1 MSHEHKKYI
10 TKIMPTSLVQGCE
23 VFLAQLDL
31 LEDGLGRN
39 VGMAALIQ
47 SGRMPYLV
55 EMASHVGPRL
65 YLLLLLC
72 RQ

>member
-55 EMASHVGPRL
+55 EKLKPVAKALPIASIV
-65 YLLLLLC
+65 
-72 RQ
+72 

>member
-1 MSHEHKKYI
+1 MGENEDG
-10 TKIMPTSLVQGCE
+10 QGCE